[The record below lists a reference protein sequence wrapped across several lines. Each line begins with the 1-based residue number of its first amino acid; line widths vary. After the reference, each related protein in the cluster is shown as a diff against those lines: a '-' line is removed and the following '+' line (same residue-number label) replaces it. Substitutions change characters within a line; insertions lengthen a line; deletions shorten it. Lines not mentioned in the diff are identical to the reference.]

1 MGGGRVVERKGDP
14 GNFIAA
20 STLLFSGN
28 PEPREAEACGL
39 IHGLL
44 WEKDLDLSNIIFESD
59 CKKVEDEIAV
69 HFTGISDFHLHLYK
83 CRDLLNTIPNSW
95 SISTTIPRRE
105 HYTLDRSLKH
115 IMNKKNPKP
124 CFRHMLGMDEEYDV
138 NMLGTG
144 LKECILNGLLS
155 VVGLRVLHMD
165 RNYYGED
172 STLLNLIQL

>member
-1 MGGGRVVERKGDP
+1 M
-14 GNFIAA
+14 
-20 STLLFSGN
+20 LFSGN

-95 SISTTIPRRE
+95 VNFVRRE
-105 HYTLDRSLKH
+105 
-115 IMNKKNPKP
+115 
-124 CFRHMLGMDEEYDV
+124 V
-138 NMLGTG
+138 N
-144 LKECILNGLLS
+144 I
-155 VVGLRVLHMD
+155 VVPFFSKD
-165 RNYYGED
+165 IN
-172 STLLNLIQL
+172 IIC